1 MEVPLKK
8 EVYLLEFKS
17 LEIIMELSDNKE
29 GLSDDKESIL
39 EEMKSKNYPLSFWLG
54 VLTNYIRKYSCC
66 SEPPPI
72 EMVGDKVLEKTENNK
87 DLVRVYA
94 KVLFVSLS
102 VPGKIG
108 EIESF
113 KKGCMTRIKKE

>member
-1 MEVPLKK
+1 MEVPLKE
-8 EVYLLEFKS
+8 EVYSLEFKS
-17 LEIIMELSDNKE
+17 LEIIM
-29 GLSDDKESIL
+29 GLSGDKESIL
-39 EEMKSKNYPLSFWLG
+39 EEMESKDYPLSFWLG
-54 VLTNYIRKYSCC
+54 VLTNYIRKYFCC

-72 EMVGDKVLEKTENNK
+72 EMVGDKVLEKMKNNK